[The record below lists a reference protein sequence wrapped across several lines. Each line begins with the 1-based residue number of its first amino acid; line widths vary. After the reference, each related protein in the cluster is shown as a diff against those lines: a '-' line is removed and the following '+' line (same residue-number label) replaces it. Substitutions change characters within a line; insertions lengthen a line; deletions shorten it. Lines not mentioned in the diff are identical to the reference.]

1 MSFAEHLPTPTPKNS
16 LACRQHFFHHNNLLS
31 GFFSPVSGASREHG
45 SDHFSWLSS
54 PAICS
59 FGGKGSSGS
68 AVMWRQTSGCSLR
81 SRPCWLDPRCQSP
94 PSGPC
99 RMPHLRIPRS
109 LLWEGNNNLGC
120 ILYTQTIP
128 IIYIFFFKYSS
139 STQNKIF
146 LS

>member
-1 MSFAEHLPTPTPKNS
+1 MQTAFFPPQQFAF
-16 LACRQHFFHHNNLLS
+16 RI
-31 GFFSPVSGASREHG
+31 FSPVSGASREHG

-59 FGGKGSSGS
+59 FGGKGSSCS

-128 IIYIFFFKYSS
+128 IIYFFFFKYSS

-146 LS
+146 LSRGETCKGILRWMLLS